1 MNQVS
6 QWLFDCVWG
15 TKELPQQ
22 EPGAMDVVKEVE
34 PGAKSMTWT
43 DQLEAGWVSPEAL
56 REMLI
61 LEPLKDFNTAEF
73 FIALQFALLVYYPAV
88 ALGILWQ
95 DEMQQQQCSDHYMD
109 QMQQQQSQ
117 FMRFIQSMM
126 RDVITQT
133 RPTERMKRDSK
144 KAISMNGDAQSARA
158 EVMIK
163 VTGHEMDGE
172 EGRQR
177 FANLVYAK

>member
-1 MNQVS
+1 MDQVS

-34 PGAKSMTWT
+34 PGAESMTWT
-43 DQLEAGWVSPEAL
+43 DQLEAGWMTPEAL

-61 LEPLKDFNTAEF
+61 LEPLKEFNTAEF

-95 DEMQQQQCSDHYMD
+95 DEMQQQQCGDHYMD
-109 QMQQQQSQ
+109 QLQQQQSQ
-117 FMRFIQSMM
+117 FIRFIQSMI
-126 RDVITQT
+126 RDVITQSQSI
-133 RPTERMKRDSK
+133 ERMKRETK
-144 KAISMNGDAQSARA
+144 KAISMNGGAQSVRA
-158 EVMIK
+158 EMMIK
-163 VTGHEMDGE
+163 VPGHGMNGE

-177 FANLVYAK
+177 LANLVYAI

>member
-1 MNQVS
+1 M
-6 QWLFDCVWG
+6 
-15 TKELPQQ
+15 
-22 EPGAMDVVKEVE
+22 
-34 PGAKSMTWT
+34 
-43 DQLEAGWVSPEAL
+43 SPEAL

-95 DEMQQQQCSDHYMD
+95 DEVQQQCSDHYMD
-109 QMQQQQSQ
+109 QMQHQQSQ

-126 RDVITQT
+126 RDVISQT

-144 KAISMNGDAQSARA
+144 KAISMNGEAQSVRA
-158 EVMIK
+158 GVMIK
-163 VTGHEMDGE
+163 VTGHGMDGE
-172 EGRQR
+172 EG
-177 FANLVYAK
+177 